1 MKYCYFI
8 NVFYFF
14 YFKEQTSQTKKK
26 KKDANYELINEVCF

>member
-8 NVFYFF
+8 NIFYFF